1 MITKYEDY
9 CIICGKPKTD
19 VHHLVFGNA
28 KRKLADADSITA
40 PLCREHHEAMHKSKE
55 MQVMSHIV
63 GQLFY
68 ERNMCATGVDPD
80 NARESLRK
88 RYGVSYL

>member
-1 MITKYEDY
+1 MITKYSDF
-9 CIICGKPKTD
+9 CIICGKPRTD

-28 KRKLADADSITA
+28 KRRLADIDELTM
-40 PLCREHHEAMHKSKE
+40 PLCRDCHEKMHNVKE

-63 GQLFY
+63 GQLYY
-68 ERNMCATGVDPD
+68 ERTKCAVGLTPD
-80 NARESLRK
+80 EAREDFRA